1 MNDKRDNKAKYTQ
14 QEDNITAHSEAFINL
29 LTSRGILGDS
39 KIDNEKIRAAKR
51 EKRKNTYHNTLML
64 LKNYRTIAWMIECF
78 PDTIA
83 AELEEPFEGLDDL
96 IDRVEAE
103 VSFSNK
109 KLENRIEGV
118 QKSRML
124 IDRVNEALTVLKKKP
139 DNGKKLYDLIYSTYI
154 TPEKL
159 SLTEILYRL
168 DVSPRHYYR
177 LREQA
182 INIIA
187 VRLWALPGTDAD
199 FWLDMLTLME
209 SLS

>member
-1 MNDKRDNKAKYTQ
+1 
-14 QEDNITAHSEAFINL
+14 
-29 LTSRGILGDS
+29 
-39 KIDNEKIRAAKR
+39 
-51 EKRKNTYHNTLML
+51 
-64 LKNYRTIAWMIECF
+64 MIECF

-83 AELEEPFEGLDDL
+83 AELEEPFEGLDNL

-139 DNGKKLYDLIYSTYI
+139 DNGKKLYDLIYNTYI

>member
-14 QEDNITAHSEAFINL
+14 QEDNITANSEAFINL

-139 DNGKKLYDLIYSTYI
+139 DNGKKLYDLIYNTYI
-154 TPEKL
+154 TSEKL

-209 SLS
+209 SLN